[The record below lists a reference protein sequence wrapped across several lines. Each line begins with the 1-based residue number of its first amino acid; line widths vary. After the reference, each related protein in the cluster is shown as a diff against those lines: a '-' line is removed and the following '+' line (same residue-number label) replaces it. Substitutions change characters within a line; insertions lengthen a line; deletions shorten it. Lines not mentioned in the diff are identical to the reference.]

1 MIPNM
6 WYPICRPQDVP
17 AKEPV
22 GMRRL
27 GEDIV
32 LFRDASGRVVCMQDR
47 CAHKGAKLSAKLP
60 GITRLSRN
68 NPAPGR
74 IACPYHGFEYDSN
87 GDCVAI
93 PALGENARIPKGMCL
108 KTFKVKEKHKLI
120 WMWHGDARSEEELP
134 EIPMFERFLN
144 DDTDHPSAYIPHDG
158 PAPVH
163 YSRWMES
170 VSEFYH
176 APFLRWG
183 TWVHYIQQYGIRGKY
198 VHDDC
203 KVQVNGNHIKS
214 EIIQRH
220 EKDRYPQ
227 GLERFLPWKSAW
239 GPWKVEFDA
248 GIGARELVA
257 RAEIPAAR
265 RRGQQHPAVIGLGQ
279 PLLELES
286 GPLQQPAD
294 HRDGDGVDPADPRV
308 VLVDG
313 RERHRRHDVA
323 SKAREH
329 EAGKMDGELER
340 HAAGALV
347 GIAIV
352 LAEHA
357 AGPDHVALQ
366 LRFVGIQEG
375 ADAEAVAPV
384 EKRDVMQIEVR
395 LHRPRK
401 RHVPDERADLRAD
414 RRHLG
419 EPGSR
424 WQLAQQCEPVHEP
437 ARVQCVLA

>member
-68 NPAPGR
+68 KPAPGR

-108 KTFKVKEKHKLI
+108 KTFKVEEKHKLI

-176 APFLRWG
+176 APFLHWG

-239 GPWKVEFDA
+239 GPWKVEFLMPTLVLLDVPPFTSLIIPIPVDDDHTIALYSGTFRPSFLDKLPKFAADKIAYFWGWIGLMYNVYYEQLRDVAVMKTQLPKISEVGVNRMIAPDA
-248 GIGARELVA
+248 LGSHWLSLRKKLKDAAVASSLTRKNGSAARE
-257 RAEIPAAR
+257 
-265 RRGQQHPAVIGLGQ
+265 
-279 PLLELES
+279 
-286 GPLQQPAD
+286 
-294 HRDGDGVDPADPRV
+294 
-308 VLVDG
+308 
-313 RERHRRHDVA
+313 
-323 SKAREH
+323 SKASS
-329 EAGKMDGELER
+329 
-340 HAAGALV
+340 V
-347 GIAIV
+347 
-352 LAEHA
+352 
-357 AGPDHVALQ
+357 
-366 LRFVGIQEG
+366 
-375 ADAEAVAPV
+375 
-384 EKRDVMQIEVR
+384 
-395 LHRPRK
+395 
-401 RHVPDERADLRAD
+401 
-414 RRHLG
+414 
-419 EPGSR
+419 
-424 WQLAQQCEPVHEP
+424 
-437 ARVQCVLA
+437 